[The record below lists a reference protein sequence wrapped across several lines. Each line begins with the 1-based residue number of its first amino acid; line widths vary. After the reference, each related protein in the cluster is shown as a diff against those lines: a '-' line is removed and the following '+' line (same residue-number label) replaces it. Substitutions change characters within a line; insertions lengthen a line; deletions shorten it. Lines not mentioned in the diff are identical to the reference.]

1 MSSDEQ
7 DAMRVALHSMGIPV
21 EEDWVI
27 QEVSVKR
34 DIRQHHEGDCDVYGN
49 STSVTEIVGQQ
60 VTIVVY
66 RSEN

>member
-34 DIRQHHEGDCDVYGN
+34 DIRQHQEADCDVYGN